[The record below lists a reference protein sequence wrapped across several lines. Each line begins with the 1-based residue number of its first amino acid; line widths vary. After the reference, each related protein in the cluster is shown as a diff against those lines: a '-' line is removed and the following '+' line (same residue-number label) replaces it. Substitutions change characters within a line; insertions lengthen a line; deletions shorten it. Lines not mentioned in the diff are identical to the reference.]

1 MPSTKKTLMYLF
13 GFIGSVG
20 ACLVICA
27 VLATE
32 NWVSATIKCKN
43 SNGTFEGIVNV
54 NYGLF
59 KGNEKPQISYSLKE
73 ITSLFSVT
81 ESLKGDS
88 RNKIL
93 HILIV
98 LFLALSLLSSL
109 VDAGITLYNSVSNP
123 YETLFGPV
131 GVYIWSSISGILI
144 LLSIILFVVNTEEF
158 ELSIKVANGSITDT
172 MELKESKDSYGYSF
186 WLMLLVLALHI
197 FIILIIYA
205 YQHASY
211 SHKKKQQR
219 PTENAP
225 KEIMLY

>member
-59 KGNEKPQISYSLKE
+59 KGNGNRKSCPIFGGTFP
-73 ITSLFSVT
+73 ISVT